1 MKIRFAFPL
10 NIENSFFLNVIF
22 YDVIRAS
29 LSVAKVVDC
38 VTKFSGLLG
47 SIDSEL
53 RQLGILLQ
61 QALVEFDWSNAAL
74 FQALCDVI
82 KNKYTKK

>member
-1 MKIRFAFPL
+1 MKNSLYL
-10 NIENSFFLNVIF
+10 NAIF

-29 LSVAKVVDC
+29 SSVSKVVDR

-47 SIDSEL
+47 SVDSEPQ
-53 RQLGILLQ
+53 QLGVLLH
-61 QALVEFDWSNAAL
+61 QALVEFDWSNVAL

-82 KNKYTKK
+82 KHKHKSK